1 MRTPRLIAL
10 CLAFVTM
17 LALGAD
23 ASAGAATAQ
32 PQAKAPIF
40 KAIGPVDS
48 NVLSMSSDGT
58 IAVGDFI
65 FGGGAFEWVRG
76 QGTTLLGDAG
86 GQISVSR
93 DGTAIV
99 ADVPRQGH
107 LTAAIWR
114 GGTKWKSLGGYA
126 GSQGCPDLSDAYA
139 VSDGGKTV
147 VGLGW
152 DGCKASAFRW
162 TKQTGMVSLG
172 SLDGQA
178 SRANDISADGSVIVG
193 WDDSPVGERRGAIWV
208 NGSERLLSPSGTFVG
223 SAEAVS
229 SNGRVVVGGNAGKG
243 LYRRQAYRWT
253 ANKGVTLLGRFR
265 GTGTGPLG
273 IASALGV
280 TDDGRVIV
288 GFSGGRLRS
297 AFVWTKALGMV
308 KLEDYLKSLGVT
320 GFRGWRL
327 DTATAISGDGTT
339 IAGWGY
345 RPDGHVQSW
354 IIKNLP
360 PFPGQAAA

>member
-1 MRTPRLIAL
+1 LETNAWPAAAPR
-10 CLAFVTM
+10 
-17 LALGAD
+17 
-23 ASAGAATAQ
+23 
-32 PQAKAPIF
+32 AKTPIF

-65 FGGGAFEWVRG
+65 FGGGAFRWVRG
-76 QGTTLLGDAG
+76 QGTMLLGDAG

-93 DGTAIV
+93 DGAAIV
-99 ADVPRQGH
+99 GDVPHHGH

-114 GGTKWKSLGGYA
+114 GGTTWKSLGGYA
-126 GSQGCPDLSDAYA
+126 ESQGCPDLSNAYA

-152 DGCKASAFRW
+152 GGCKASAFRW
-162 TKQTGMVSLG
+162 TKKTGMVTLG

-178 SRANDISADGSVIVG
+178 SRANDISADGSVIV
-193 WDDSPVGERRGAIWV
+193 A
-208 NGSERLLSPSGTFVG
+208 
-223 SAEAVS
+223 
-229 SNGRVVVGGNAGKG
+229 
-243 LYRRQAYRWT
+243 
-253 ANKGVTLLGRFR
+253 
-265 GTGTGPLG
+265 
-273 IASALGV
+273 ALGV

-288 GFSGGRLRS
+288 GFSGGRHRD
-297 AFVWTKALGMV
+297 AFVWTSAMGMV
-308 KLEDYLKSLGVT
+308 RFEDYLKGLGVT
-320 GFRGWRL
+320 GLRGWRL

-354 IIKNLP
+354 IVKNLP
-360 PFPGQAAA
+360 PFPGTPAA

>member
-1 MRTPRLIAL
+1 MRSTRLIAL
-10 CLAFVTM
+10 CLAFVTT
-17 LALGAD
+17 LALGVET
-23 ASAGAATAQ
+23 SAGAATR
-32 PQAKAPIF
+32 PHAKTPIF

-65 FGGGAFEWVRG
+65 FGGGAFRWVRG

-99 ADVPRQGH
+99 GDVPHHGH

-114 GGTKWKSLGGYA
+114 GGTTWRSLGGYA
-126 GSQGCPDLSDAYA
+126 GSQGCPDLSNAYA

-162 TKQTGMVSLG
+162 TKKAGMVSLG

-208 NGSERLLSPSGTFVG
+208 NGRERLLSPTGPFVG
-223 SAEAVS
+223 SAEAVTAD
-229 SNGRVVVGGNAGKG
+229 GTVVVGQNAGRGDIRK
-243 LYRRQAYRWT
+243 QAYRWT
-253 ANKGVTLLGRFR
+253 AAGGAHLLGKLP
-265 GTGTGPLG
+265 GGGPFSVASGLG
-273 IASALGV
+273 L
-280 TDDGRVIV
+280 TDDGKVVV
-288 GFSGGRLRS
+288 GFSGGRRRDAFIWSRATGMLR
-297 AFVWTKALGMV
+297 LR
-308 KLEDYLKSLGVT
+308 DYLKSLGVT
-320 GFRGWRL
+320 GMHGWRL
-327 DTATAISGDGTT
+327 DTAIAISGDGTT
-339 IAGWGY
+339 ITGWGY

-354 IIKNLP
+354 IVQNLP
-360 PFPGQAAA
+360 PFPGAAAA

>member
-1 MRTPRLIAL
+1 MRSTRLIAL
-10 CLAFVTM
+10 CLAFVTT
-17 LALGAD
+17 LALGVET
-23 ASAGAATAQ
+23 SAGAATR
-32 PQAKAPIF
+32 PHAKTPIF

-65 FGGGAFEWVRG
+65 FGGGAFRWVRG

-86 GQISVSR
+86 GQVSVSR

-99 ADVPRQGH
+99 GDVPHHGH

-114 GGTKWKSLGGYA
+114 GGTTWRSLGGYA
-126 GSQGCPDLSDAYA
+126 GSQGCPDLSNAYA

-162 TKQTGMVSLG
+162 TKKTGMVSLG

-208 NGSERLLSPSGTFVG
+208 NGAERLLSPSGTFVG
-223 SAEAVS
+223 SSEAVS
-229 SNGRVVVGGNAGKG
+229 SNGRVVVGGEASRGPE
-243 LYRRQAYRWT
+243 RRQAYRWT
-253 ANKGVTLLGRFR
+253 ENKGVTLLGRLR

-288 GFSGGRLRS
+288 GFSGGRHRD
-297 AFVWTKALGMV
+297 AFVWTRAMGMV
-308 KLEDYLKSLGVT
+308 KFEDYLKGLGVT
-320 GFRGWRL
+320 GLRGWRL

-354 IIKNLP
+354 IVKNLP
-360 PFPGQAAA
+360 PFPGTPAA

>member
-1 MRTPRLIAL
+1 MRTTRLIAL

-17 LALGAD
+17 LSLGVEAT
-23 ASAGAATAQ
+23 AGAAAAA
-32 PQAKAPIF
+32 PHAKRTTFTP
-40 KAIGPVDS
+40 IGPMDS

-65 FGGGAFEWVRG
+65 FGGGAFRWEAG
-76 QGTTLLGDAG
+76 KGTTMLGDAG

-99 ADVPRQGH
+99 GDAPHHGH

-114 GGTKWKSLGGYA
+114 GGTTWKSLGGYA
-126 GSQGCPDLSDAYA
+126 GSQGCPDISNAYA
-139 VSDGGKTV
+139 VSNGGKTV

-162 TKQTGMVSLG
+162 TKGTGMVSLG

-208 NGSERLLSPSGTFVG
+208 NGTERLLSPSGTFVG

-229 SNGRVVVGGNAGKG
+229 ANGRVVVGGEASRG
-243 LYRRQAYRWT
+243 LERRQAYRWT

-265 GTGTGPLG
+265 GTGTGPFG

-280 TDDGRVIV
+280 TDNGRVIV

-297 AFVWTKALGMV
+297 AFIWTRATGML
-308 KLEDYLKSLGVT
+308 KLEDYLRSLGVT
-320 GFRGWRL
+320 GFKGWRL

-354 IIKNLP
+354 IVRNLP
-360 PFPGQAAA
+360 PFPRA